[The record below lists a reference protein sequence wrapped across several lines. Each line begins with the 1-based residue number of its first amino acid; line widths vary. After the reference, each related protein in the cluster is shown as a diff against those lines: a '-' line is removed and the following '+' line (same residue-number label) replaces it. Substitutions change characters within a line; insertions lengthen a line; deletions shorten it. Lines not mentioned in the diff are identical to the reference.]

1 MNEEQIRYVFEVVS
15 DEAVKDLNAIS
26 KGFDELGSG
35 FKQIGSL
42 SKSFS
47 NTFKSA
53 TKSVN
58 VFKKALG
65 TLSGVAVGKFF
76 ADATKQAIDY
86 YETLNLFQVAMKDSI
101 DAGNE
106 FIDTVSEWYG
116 LDPKNLM
123 EYTGLFY
130 EMAYAV
136 NAPEEAARTLSTSLT
151 SLAVD
156 LSSLFNVDID
166 RVADNLTSGI
176 RGMSRAVLRYGL
188 DLRATTVEAFANSI
202 GITEQ
207 YETMNE
213 ASREILRYIVA
224 VKQARDAT
232 GDFSETIE
240 SPANQLRIF
249 KEQMSQLGRAVGA
262 FLVQP
267 LQNVLPVLNGVT
279 MALRVII
286 ETIATLLGFTL
297 EFENTGGFGVGDE
310 TAEQLNSIG
319 ASADSAGKKL
329 KRFLAPFDE
338 LNVMQQNQSGSG
350 GASIE
355 TEEINPQLLTI
366 LEQYKYSL
374 EEIRME
380 AMDTR
385 DALLAF
391 FGFMPTEGGWLYAPD
406 IFEQNLLEK
415 FPLWQETITALFD
428 LDYGAVAANIQTLF
442 SDIGSIIGRTI
453 DIILEDFTRL
463 TGITIDDAT
472 VSDWINNLNTN
483 LENLHT
489 YLTENEEPIAQFL
502 ARLVEGL
509 GAVALVAPVIGILGD
524 GFITLGIA
532 AIGISGIFSA
542 VATAV
547 GVIPTLFSGLLAIF
561 NAFSIATTLLST
573 YLLGL
578 SNALGA
584 TSTGLAVAGTSGTSF
599 IAMVQSI
606 LGVTA
611 SMASSIV
618 AAGAALATVF
628 VGGFIKWAS
637 TSDEFREHLAIW
649 KDGIVT
655 IFNGLKD
662 IVMHVADQFIT
673 AINNVAERFSGVY
686 DGLTGIIS
694 GIMDVLSGFVDF
706 IAGVLTNDMQRAW
719 EGLGRVFQGLEGIVR
734 SVLATVVNLVIGGIN
749 TIIEKLA
756 TGVINGINSTVG
768 KVFDFTLNVPSI
780 PKIPFMS
787 AIPERPFATGGVVT
801 GPTRALIGEAGR
813 AEMVMPLDNSP
824 QMQQFISQI
833 ADAVRGNNAQPMEVH
848 VYLDSR
854 AIASGMY
861 DELHN
866 VEFRRGTSLIS

>member
-1 MNEEQIRYVFEVVS
+1 MNEEQIRYVFEVVG

-26 KGFDELGSG
+26 KGFDELGRG

-86 YETLNLFQVAMKDSI
+86 YEVLNLFQVAMKDSV

-136 NAPEEAARTLSTSLT
+136 NAPDEAARTLSTSLT

-213 ASREILRYIVA
+213 ASREILRYMVA

-249 KEQMSQLGRAVGA
+249 KEQMSQLGRAVGT

-267 LQNVLPVLNGVT
+267 LQDVLPVLNGVT
-279 MALRVII
+279 MALRIII

-297 EFENTGGFGVGDE
+297 EFENTGGFGGED
-310 TAEQLNSIG
+310 TADQLNSIG

-329 KRFLAPFDE
+329 KKFLAPFDE

-350 GASIE
+350 GGASIE
-355 TEEINPQLLTI
+355 TEEINPQLLTL

-374 EEIRME
+374 DEVRMK

-385 DALLAF
+385 DALLEF
-391 FGFMPTEGGWLYAPD
+391 FGFTPTEEGWLYAPD

-415 FPLWQETITALFD
+415 FPQWQETITALFD

-442 SDIGSIIGRTI
+442 SDIGSIISRTI
-453 DIILEDFTRL
+453 EIILEDFTRL

-472 VSDWINNLNTN
+472 ISDWINNLNTN

-502 ARLVEGL
+502 AKLVEGL
-509 GAVALVAPVIGILGD
+509 GAVALVAPVLGILGD
-524 GFITLGIA
+524 GFVTLGIA
-532 AIGISGIFSA
+532 AMGISGVVNVISGPVGAISPVISTVMGGLSSLVTFLTTNLTGLGIGALLLFVAGFIDGFRDIWTNSEQFRENIGMLFSNIGNMIQSVVSLISTVINQIVELLSPIVNTIGDILQPVYTFIVNLINSIVGVVTGVIEIIDGLLQGDLKLVFKGFMKVLMGLVEAVMNVGAGIVNTILSLIFSA
-542 VATAV
+542 INAV
-547 GVIPTLFSGLLAIF
+547 GRLIYGIIKLAVKSV
-561 NAFSIATTLLST
+561 NAFTD
-573 YLLGL
+573 LLGL
-578 SNALGA
+578 EPMSLP
-584 TSTGLAVAGTSGTSF
+584 
-599 IAMVQSI
+599 
-606 LGVTA
+606 
-611 SMASSIV
+611 
-618 AAGAALATVF
+618 
-628 VGGFIKWAS
+628 
-637 TSDEFREHLAIW
+637 DESLF
-649 KDGIVT
+649 
-655 IFNGLKD
+655 
-662 IVMHVADQFIT
+662 
-673 AINNVAERFSGVY
+673 
-686 DGLTGIIS
+686 
-694 GIMDVLSGFVDF
+694 
-706 IAGVLTNDMQRAW
+706 
-719 EGLGRVFQGLEGIVR
+719 
-734 SVLATVVNLVIGGIN
+734 
-749 TIIEKLA
+749 
-756 TGVINGINSTVG
+756 
-768 KVFDFTLNVPSI
+768 VFD
-780 PKIPFMS
+780 KIPQIVPPAFDYS
-787 AIPERPFATGGVVT
+787 FATGGVVT

-866 VEFRRGTSLIS
+866 VEFRRGASLIS